1 MQNEDVEIFKLNED
15 NKKKDKN
22 IEKDIKKMQEKYG
35 IDEVEYLKTDFDDM
49 EFDDA
54 IKYDNR
60 TFGEYFWDKFKE
72 NQILMNTFVNKEN
85 LKPVTI
91 KVILLLLDIDLYFV
105 VNGLFFSESYISELF
120 HSEEEDK
127 FFSYF
132 PRSISR
138 FFYTTI
144 VGVIVSTIM
153 DCILIEE
160 KKVKRVFMRE
170 KENPVQV
177 KHEISLIIKSVQK
190 NYIIFMVICFVISLI
205 SWYYVS
211 CFNNVYPGV
220 KVEWIKSSITIM
232 IIMQILSF
240 LAGLLIAIIRLVS
253 FKCKSEKL
261 YKLKDF
267 FN

>member
-1 MQNEDVEIFKLNED
+1 
-15 NKKKDKN
+15 
-22 IEKDIKKMQEKYG
+22 
-35 IDEVEYLKTDFDDM
+35 M

-60 TFGEYFWDKFKE
+60 TFLEYFWDKTKE
-72 NQILMNTFVNKEN
+72 NQIILNTFINSEN
-85 LKPVTI
+85 LKPMTI
-91 KVILLLLDIDLYFV
+91 KVILLLLNMDLYFV
-105 VNGLFFSESYISELF
+105 VNGLFYSESYISELF
-120 HSEEEDK
+120 HSDEEEK

-132 PRSISR
+132 SRSISR
-138 FFYTTI
+138 FFYTSV
-144 VGVIVSTIM
+144 VGVIASTIM

-170 KENPVQV
+170 KENHVQV
-177 KHEISLIIKSVQK
+177 KHEISLIIKSLK
-190 NYIIFMVICFVISLI
+190 RNYIIFIAICFFISLI
-205 SWYYVS
+205 SWYYVT

-240 LAGLLIAIIRLVS
+240 LVGVFVALIRLVA